1 MASYS
6 QRRITRKHGHWGGIV
21 AGIFILLSGLYF
33 LFGISANTD
42 RRNAKCTES
51 VVGVVTAS
59 EASGSKY
66 LTTIEYTPEDWTTSI
81 DVETKKQYEVGSEI
95 TVNYEPMTPKHVF
108 IEGITPTGAS
118 DRITGLIM
126 IAAGA
131 AMAVGGYLIG
141 KKLG

>member
-1 MASYS
+1 
-6 QRRITRKHGHWGGIV
+6 
-21 AGIFILLSGLYF
+21 
-33 LFGISANTD
+33 
-42 RRNAKCTES
+42 

-66 LTTIEYTPEDWTTSI
+66 LTTIEYTPDDWTTSI
-81 DVETKKQYEVGSEI
+81 DVKTKKQYEVGSEI

-126 IAAGA
+126 IVVGA
-131 AMAVGGYLIG
+131 SMTAGGYLIG